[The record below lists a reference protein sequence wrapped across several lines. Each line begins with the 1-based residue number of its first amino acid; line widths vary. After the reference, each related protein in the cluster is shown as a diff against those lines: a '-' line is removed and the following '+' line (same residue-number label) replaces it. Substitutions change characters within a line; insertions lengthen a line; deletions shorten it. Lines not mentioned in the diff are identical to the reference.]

1 LYDVDVDSSC
11 PAPRLHRV
19 PRSRA
24 APAQRLRTS
33 VEPCIRGGGGGGLRR
48 DVFGRESMA
57 ALALPS
63 PTDPKTWHADTRD
76 VFLIVGSKLSGV
88 AQSGDKVAMSFL
100 DEIRPFERARISGGL
115 RDLLAMDI
123 VVTHYDEAANAFSM
137 SSGCNFAAA
146 SKAHDIPKTVNISHL
161 KSAATPRR

>member
-1 LYDVDVDSSC
+1 
-11 PAPRLHRV
+11 
-19 PRSRA
+19 
-24 APAQRLRTS
+24 
-33 VEPCIRGGGGGGLRR
+33 
-48 DVFGRESMA
+48 MA

-115 RDLLAMDI
+115 RDLLATAYTLLGNVKI
-123 VVTHYDEAANAFSM
+123 IHAYN
-137 SSGCNFAAA
+137 GYQ
-146 SKAHDIPKTVNISHL
+146 
-161 KSAATPRR
+161 